1 LLKEPGRPHVALA
14 FIRKL
19 YRIERKIR
27 TLNDA
32 ERYQVRQAESVPIL
46 TEFKAWLD
54 EQINAVLPKSALG
67 QAVGYAL
74 KNWDALT
81 RYTEHGHLEA
91 DNNYAERCMR
101 PVAVGRKAFLFVG
114 SERAG
119 HAAAIYYSLVESC
132 KLNQV
137 NPLNYM
143 NYLFSNVRNKNLT
156 LLLPTEFAD
165 SNIAQIG

>member
-1 LLKEPGRPHVALA
+1 MLKEPGRPHVALT

-19 YRIERKIR
+19 YRIERAIR
-27 TLNDA
+27 TLSDA
-32 ERYQVRQAESVPIL
+32 ERLRVRQAESVPIL
-46 TEFKAWLD
+46 TEFRAWLD

-67 QAVGYAL
+67 QAVSYAL

-81 RYTEHGHLEA
+81 RYTEDGLLEA
-91 DNNYAERCMR
+91 DNNYAERSMR
-101 PVAVGRKAFLFVG
+101 PVAVGRKAYLFVG

-119 HAAAIYYSLVESC
+119 HAAAIYYSLMESC

-143 NYLFSNVRNKNLT
+143 NYLFSNVRNKNVT
-156 LLLPTEFAD
+156 LLLPTEFTE
-165 SNIAQIG
+165 SNLAQIG